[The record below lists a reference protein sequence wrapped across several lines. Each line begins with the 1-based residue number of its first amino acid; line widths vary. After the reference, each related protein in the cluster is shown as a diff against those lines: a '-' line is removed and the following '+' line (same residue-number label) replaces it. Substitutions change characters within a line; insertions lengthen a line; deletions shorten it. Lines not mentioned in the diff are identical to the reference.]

1 MIMGEYEDEKTLRL
15 RVSLMEGSYGPHK
28 VMLSI
33 NADNKLLFV
42 ELDSHRVRYKVEDL
56 IADAYNILVKKGILK
71 PQRSV
76 EENSRNE

>member
-1 MIMGEYEDEKTLRL
+1 MIRGEYEDEKTLRL

-28 VMLSI
+28 AMLSI
-33 NADNKLLFV
+33 NADSKLLFV
-42 ELDSHRVRYKVEDL
+42 ELDGHRVRYKVEDL
-56 IADAYNILVKKGILK
+56 IADAYNLLVKKGILK